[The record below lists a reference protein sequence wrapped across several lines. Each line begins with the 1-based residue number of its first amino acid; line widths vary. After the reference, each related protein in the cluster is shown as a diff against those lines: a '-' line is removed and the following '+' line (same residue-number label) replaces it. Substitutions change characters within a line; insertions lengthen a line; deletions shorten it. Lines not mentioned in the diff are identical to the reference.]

1 MPGAARTPLRSTL
14 DPESI
19 QRESIAELRRVI
31 GFDRWCW
38 PSADPASLL
47 PLGGVAEHDYG
58 PHLPRALELEY
69 SGMDFGA
76 KDELACRAAPAGSLA
91 AETGGDLASSLR
103 WDQVMRRVGIGDVA
117 TSACRDEL
125 GCWGWVEL
133 YRNGSDRR
141 FDGRDLELLAQ
152 LGPTFAAVLRRSVAA
167 RPPAGGTAP
176 RPPGVLLLDREL
188 RLVSWTAGA
197 RAWIEA
203 LPAAGL
209 FAAWGILPAV
219 IYPAATRAR
228 TAAAAPAHALIQTEG
243 GDWAMID
250 AAPLE
255 GGAAGIAV
263 TLRAATPAETFE
275 LLCRAWGLS
284 PRERELVALVA
295 AGLDTRTLTRRLFI
309 SRHTVQDHL
318 KSVFAKVGVHSRREL
333 LARLNAT
340 GER

>member
-1 MPGAARTPLRSTL
+1 MTSP
-14 DPESI
+14 
-19 QRESIAELRRVI
+19 RR
-31 GFDRWCW
+31 
-38 PSADPASLL
+38 
-47 PLGGVAEHDYG
+47 
-58 PHLPRALELEY
+58 
-69 SGMDFGA
+69 
-76 KDELACRAAPAGSLA
+76 PAGTSSA
-91 AETGGDLASSLR
+91 AGDGSR
-103 WDQVMRRVGIGDVA
+103 
-117 TSACRDEL
+117 
-125 GCWGWVEL
+125 L

-318 KSVFAKVGVHSRREL
+318 KSVFAKVGRAQPPRAPCAAQRDRRAL
-333 LARLNAT
+333 TGARRRLRGRRAI
-340 GER
+340 GVM